1 MKNNNYQTKRQSRR
15 LKHSLFLAVLLLF
28 IGSFGYWATNSNLEI
43 VSVAEGE
50 VKPEGETKSIQHLEG
65 GIVRDILV
73 EEGDE
78 VSKGQ
83 PIIVLESTLNE
94 ADVKEL
100 EARLDFLRIQMIRLE
115 AEVGEGDEPR
125 FTDKLERKNRTL
137 VRQEKKLYA
146 ARQDKLLNEIK
157 ISEERVNQRSQ
168 EIKETNAGISATRA
182 EISETKARLKNNQN
196 SDDSDTGDFK
206 HQFMENRK
214 VKDGRCSKN

>member
-1 MKNNNYQTKRQSRR
+1 MKNNNGQTRRQPGK
-15 LKHSLFLAVLLLF
+15 LKHRLFLIILLLF
-28 IGSFGYWATNSNLEI
+28 VVSFGYWATNSNLEI

-83 PIIVLESTLNE
+83 PVIILESTLNE

-125 FTDKLERKNRTL
+125 FTDKLE
-137 VRQEKKLYA
+137 
-146 ARQDKLLNEIK
+146 
-157 ISEERVNQRSQ
+157 
-168 EIKETNAGISATRA
+168 
-182 EISETKARLKNNQN
+182 
-196 SDDSDTGDFK
+196 
-206 HQFMENRK
+206 
-214 VKDGRCSKN
+214 